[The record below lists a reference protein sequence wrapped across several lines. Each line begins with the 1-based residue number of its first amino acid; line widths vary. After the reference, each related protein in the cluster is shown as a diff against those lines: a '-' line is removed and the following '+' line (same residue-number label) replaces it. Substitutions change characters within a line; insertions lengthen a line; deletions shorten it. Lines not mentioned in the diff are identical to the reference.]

1 MSALEII
8 KAHMTQFKN
17 LNNNDSI
24 KFAYYYASPENKS
37 NTGPLGN
44 FKKMIK
50 NNYPQLLNF
59 DSYILGDVIKNT
71 QKTYIRDII
80 VVKNTIMTKFRFKL
94 SKQRGN
100 ELGEFKYDKFHKIY
114 LKNVWRVDS
123 VFKIIHRAGGKQL
136 NIFEKPLEVCSKN
149 PLTGYYRDGYCKTDS
164 TDFGSHT
171 VCAQVNNRF
180 LNYTKNKGNDLTSPN
195 PNYNFGGLKDK
206 DYWCL
211 CANRYKEALK
221 DGIKLKTKKR
231 ATHKKTLNYLNIV
244 DL

>member
-8 KAHMTQFKN
+8 KAHMTKFKN
-17 LNNNDSI
+17 LNNNNSI

-37 NTGPLGN
+37 NTGPLQN
-44 FKKMIK
+44 FNKMIK
-50 NNYPQLLNF
+50 LSYPQLLDF

-71 QKTYIRDII
+71 KKIYIRDII
-80 VVKNTIMTKFRFKL
+80 AVKNTIMTKFRFKL
-94 SKQRGN
+94 SKQVGN
-100 ELGEFKYDKFHKIY
+100 DLGEFKYDKFHKIY

-123 VFKIIHRAGGKQL
+123 VLRAGDKQL
-136 NIFEKPLEVCSKN
+136 NIFDKPLEVCSKN

-180 LNYTKNKGNDLTSPN
+180 LNYTKNKGNDLTLPN
-195 PNYNFGGLKDK
+195 TKYNFGGLKDG

-211 CANRYKEALK
+211 CANRYKEAHQ

-231 ATHKKTLNYLNIV
+231 ATHKKTLNYLNIA